1 MRNII
6 RGGMLE
12 KIPGADINDRVEI
25 IEYVSSLP
33 YAERIS
39 ILSHESSLGSLLSD
53 SISQSHTQ
61 TNTLNSGQASDQI
74 LSGGGISDL
83 EEKSAA
89 LKAAQAKIEA
99 AKESIRAEV
108 LENSQSHLNF
118 EAIKTSSDTLLANR
132 CSLNEEI
139 VEKTKQMKA
148 LVTKEIES
156 NARLAKANSELE
168 AAIIEKN
175 DERTRLLQSA
185 AAEAEIER
193 LRKIEEAQAALAASK
208 AAAEAALKE
217 AAEKAEVTVKKAA
230 EAADL
235 VNQEAAEKAE
245 AAREVALKEAEYAK
259 NAAIVQAQ
267 AGAEVERLAAVE
279 QAEVERLA
287 AVEQAQTLQK
297 NANAEAQAA
306 EESANAD
313 KKTIDEELKVVETTL
328 HLEVDQ
334 AEFGK
339 PLKEDEVPPLPS
351 CSGEVVEPEPLA
363 PSAPSL
369 PSQPTSKLS
378 ELQQHYNTFQNK
390 YPNYQGFRT
399 GITPL
404 GTDIAPL
411 GGGAKFRQDL
421 DEHFRPLMN
430 ERILQE
436 STELKQKL
444 EASYAEKL
452 EELKTL
458 ILSKQVGLTEEQKKE
473 INEIFEAY
481 IAETQTQE
489 SWFPDVKLYATY
501 MKKSFEDFLHNSTID
516 FSNNIERDA
525 IQELEDCLLRVKSF
539 GDRKAALTVETCA
552 RSYISKIE
560 DLN

>member
-1 MRNII
+1 MRSII
-6 RGGMLE
+6 LGGMLE
-12 KIPGADINDRVEI
+12 KIPGADINDRAEI

-61 TNTLNSGQASDQI
+61 TQTNTLNSGQDIASDQI
-74 LSGGGISDL
+74 LSGGGITEL
-83 EEKSAA
+83 ENDSRA
-89 LKAAQAKIEA
+89 LKAAQAKIEQ
-99 AKESIRAEV
+99 AKELIAAEV
-108 LENSQSHLNF
+108 LENLQSHLSF
-118 EAIKTSSDTLLANR
+118 EEIKTSSDTLLADR
-132 CSLNEEI
+132 CRLNEEI

-148 LVTKEIES
+148 LVTKELES
-156 NARLAKANSELE
+156 NARLAEANSKLE

-175 DERTRLLQSA
+175 EERTRLLQLA
-185 AAEAEIER
+185 ANEAEIER
-193 LRKIEEAQAALAASK
+193 LRKIEEAQAALAAAK

-217 AAEKAEVTVKKAA
+217 ADERAEATLKQTA

-235 VNQEAAEKAE
+235 VNLEAANAAE
-245 AAREVALKEAEYAK
+245 AARGVALQEAEAAK
-259 NAAIVQAQ
+259 NAAVAEAQ
-267 AGAEVERLAAVE
+267 AAAKSERLAAVD
-279 QAEVERLA
+279 QAQASQNA
-287 AVEQAQTLQK
+287 AV
-297 NANAEAQAA
+297 AEAQAA
-306 EESANAD
+306 EDAVNVETNA
-313 KKTIDEELKVVETTL
+313 IYEELKEREKTL
-328 HLEVDQ
+328 SLEVEQ

-339 PLKEDEVPPLPS
+339 QVKEDEIPPLPN
-351 CSGEVVEPEPLA
+351 CSVEVAVVAPEPPA
-363 PSAPSL
+363 PSS
-369 PSQPTSKLS
+369 PTSKTGS
-378 ELQQHYNTFQNK
+378 ELQQKFKSFQK
-390 YPNYQGFRT
+390 QYPQYQGFRS
-399 GITPL
+399 GRE
-404 GTDIAPL
+404 GEAPL

-430 ERILQE
+430 ERILHE
-436 STELKQKL
+436 STALKQKL
-444 EASYAEKL
+444 EALYAEKL

-458 ILSKQVGLTEEQKKE
+458 ILSRQELGLTEEQKSR
-473 INEIFEAY
+473 IDEIFEAY

-501 MKKSFEDFLHNSTID
+501 MKKSFEDFLQNSTID